1 METYEI
7 NRHSLTLIKPEIN
20 TLDLLDPVSS
30 GIPYL
35 IPELTKQKTGFMH
48 IIFFLLSIAIHPGFY
63 IIFSC
68 KLHYINIVLQISQKE
83 SIIL

>member
-35 IPELTKQKTGFMH
+35 IPELTKQKTGFVH
-48 IIFFLLSIAIHPGFY
+48 IIFFIEYSHPSMFLY
-63 IIFSC
+63 KIF
-68 KLHYINIVLQISQKE
+68 L
-83 SIIL
+83 